1 MDRPYIIYRIMTFC
15 STSLVQIKENRNLM
29 FCENAFDLYIIFS
42 FSTSKVKD
50 ESDGNDSQLSSHSQ
64 VSSNTP
70 LAPNSS
76 IITTPNG
83 DQLHHHKTGN
93 GVLETQ
99 TENQRY

>member
-1 MDRPYIIYRIMTFC
+1 MIFC
-15 STSLVQIKENRNLM
+15 RTSLVQIKENINLM

-50 ESDGNDSQLSSHSQ
+50 ESDGNESQLSSHSQ
-64 VSSNTP
+64 VSSNAHVP

-76 IITTPNG
+76 VNATPNG